1 MVFELVTDSAGNV
14 GGENGKVNMLK
25 RGVARLVS
33 IWVALEQWCLN
44 FYPEYIQ

>member
-25 RGVARLVS
+25 KRGGTVS
-33 IWVALEQWCLN
+33 VNLGRFGAVV
-44 FYPEYIQ
+44 P